1 MQNGKGNNTFL
12 NMADVINEIK
22 NWHQFTEKFGEEYQM
37 HDAVIKRFDWNG
49 DELIVVVNTLYEM
62 DDDKVYDITLKFSN
76 LIRFN
81 FQPEIGNDYI
91 YSIEVKKNDYYKNLY
106 EFVFD
111 GVILTIECFNIELL
125 SITES
130 EPFQRGMIWLEDSD
144 QTADSGKRMFRT

>member
-1 MQNGKGNNTFL
+1 MTNI
-12 NMADVINEIK
+12 INEIK

-37 HDAVIKRFDWNG
+37 HDAVIKRFDLNG
-49 DELIVVVNTLYEM
+49 DDLIIVVNTLYEM
-62 DDDKVYDITLKFSN
+62 DDEKVYDITLKFSN

-81 FQPEIGNDYI
+81 FQPEIGNDFI
-91 YSIEVKKNDYYKNLY
+91 YGIEVKKNDYYKNLY

-130 EPFQRGMIWLEDSD
+130 EPFQRGMIWLEEPN
-144 QTADSGKRMFRT
+144 QTPDSGKRMFRT

>member
-1 MQNGKGNNTFL
+1 MTNI
-12 NMADVINEIK
+12 INEIK

-49 DELIVVVNTLYEM
+49 DELIVIVNTLYEM

-125 SITES
+125 SIAES
-130 EPFQRGMIWLEDSD
+130 EPFQRGMIWLEDPD

>member
-1 MQNGKGNNTFL
+1 
-12 NMADVINEIK
+12 MANVLNEIK
-22 NWHQFTEKFGEEYQM
+22 NWHQFTEKLGEEYQM

-62 DDDKVYDITLKFSN
+62 DDEKVYDITLKFSN

-91 YSIEVKKNDYYKNLY
+91 YGIEVKKNDYYKNLY

-144 QTADSGKRMFRT
+144 QTADNGKRMFRT

>member
-1 MQNGKGNNTFL
+1 MTNI
-12 NMADVINEIK
+12 INEIK
-22 NWHQFTEKFGEEYQM
+22 NWHHFTEKFGEEYQM

>member
-1 MQNGKGNNTFL
+1 MTNI
-12 NMADVINEIK
+12 INEIK

-37 HDAVIKRFDWNG
+37 HDAVIKRFDRNG
-49 DELIVVVNTLYEM
+49 DELIVIVNTLYEI

-81 FQPEIGNDYI
+81 FQPEIGNDFI
-91 YSIEVKKNDYYKNLY
+91 YGIEVKKNDYYKNLY

-144 QTADSGKRMFRT
+144 QTADNGKRMFRT

>member
-1 MQNGKGNNTFL
+1 
-12 NMADVINEIK
+12 MADVINEIK

-91 YSIEVKKNDYYKNLY
+91 YGIEVKKNDYYKNLY

>member
-1 MQNGKGNNTFL
+1 
-12 NMADVINEIK
+12 MADVINEIK

-111 GVILTIECFNIELL
+111 
-125 SITES
+125 
-130 EPFQRGMIWLEDSD
+130 
-144 QTADSGKRMFRT
+144 

>member
-1 MQNGKGNNTFL
+1 
-12 NMADVINEIK
+12 MANVLNEIK
-22 NWHQFTEKFGEEYQM
+22 NWHLFTEKFGEEYQM
-37 HDAVIKRFDWNG
+37 HDAVIKRFDLNG
-49 DELIVVVNTLYEM
+49 DDLIIVVNTLYEM
-62 DDDKVYDITLKFSN
+62 DDEKVYDITLKFSN

-144 QTADSGKRMFRT
+144 QTADNGKRMFRT

>member
-1 MQNGKGNNTFL
+1 MTN
-12 NMADVINEIK
+12 VINEIK
-22 NWHQFTEKFGEEYQM
+22 NWHLFTEKFGEYQM

-49 DELIVVVNTLYEM
+49 DELIVVVNTLYEI
-62 DDDKVYDITLKFSN
+62 DDDKVYDITIKFTN

-81 FQPEIGNDYI
+81 YQPEIGNDYI
-91 YSIEVKKNDYYKNLY
+91 YGIEVKKNDYYKNLY

-130 EPFQRGMIWLEDSD
+130 EPFQRGMIWLEDPD

>member
-1 MQNGKGNNTFL
+1 MTNI
-12 NMADVINEIK
+12 INEIT

-125 SITES
+125 SIAES
-130 EPFQRGMIWLEDSD
+130 EPFQRGMIWLEDPD

>member
-1 MQNGKGNNTFL
+1 
-12 NMADVINEIK
+12 MADVINEIK

-130 EPFQRGMIWLEDSD
+130 EPFQRGMIWLEDPD

>member
-1 MQNGKGNNTFL
+1 
-12 NMADVINEIK
+12 MADVINEIK

-37 HDAVIKRFDWNG
+37 HDAVIKRFDLNG
-49 DELIVVVNTLYEM
+49 DDLIIVVNTLYEM
-62 DDDKVYDITLKFSN
+62 DDEKVYDITLKFSN

>member
-1 MQNGKGNNTFL
+1 
-12 NMADVINEIK
+12 MANVINEIK
-22 NWHQFTEKFGEEYQM
+22 NWHQFTEKFGESYQM
-37 HDAVIKRFDWNG
+37 HDAVIKRFDLNE
-49 DELIVVVNTLYEM
+49 DDLVVVVNTLYEM
-62 DDDKVYDITLKFSN
+62 DDNKVYDITLRFSN

-91 YSIEVKKNDYYKNLY
+91 YGIEVKRNEYYKNLY

-130 EPFQRGMIWLEDSD
+130 EPFQRGMIWLEEPN
-144 QTADSGKRMFRT
+144 QTVDSGKRMFRT

>member
-1 MQNGKGNNTFL
+1 MTN
-12 NMADVINEIK
+12 VIKEIK
-22 NWHQFTEKFGEEYQM
+22 NWHLFTEKFGEYQM

-62 DDDKVYDITLKFSN
+62 DDDKVYDITIKFTN

-81 FQPEIGNDYI
+81 YKPEIGNDYI
-91 YSIEVKKNDYYKNLY
+91 YGIEVKKNDYYKNLY

-130 EPFQRGMIWLEDSD
+130 EPFQRGMIWLEDPD

>member
-1 MQNGKGNNTFL
+1 
-12 NMADVINEIK
+12 MANVFNEIK
-22 NWHQFTEKFGEEYQM
+22 NWHQFIEKFGEEYQM
-37 HDAVIKRFDWNG
+37 HDAVIKRFDLNE
-49 DELIVVVNTLYEM
+49 DDLVVVVNTLYEM
-62 DDDKVYDITLKFSN
+62 DDDKVYDITLRFSN

-91 YSIEVKKNDYYKNLY
+91 YGIEVKKNDYYKNLY

-144 QTADSGKRMFRT
+144 QTADNGKRMFRT

>member
-1 MQNGKGNNTFL
+1 MTNI
-12 NMADVINEIK
+12 INEIK

-49 DELIVVVNTLYEM
+49 DELIVIVNTLYEM

-81 FQPEIGNDYI
+81 FQPEIGNDFI
-91 YSIEVKKNDYYKNLY
+91 YGIEVKKNDYYKNLY

-130 EPFQRGMIWLEDSD
+130 EPFQRGMIWLEDPD

>member
-1 MQNGKGNNTFL
+1 
-12 NMADVINEIK
+12 MANVINEIK
-22 NWHQFTEKFGEEYQM
+22 NWHQFTEKFGESYQM
-37 HDAVIKRFDWNG
+37 HDAVIKRFDLNE
-49 DELIVVVNTLYEM
+49 DDLVVVVNTFYEI
-62 DDDKVYDITLKFSN
+62 DDNKVYDITLRFSN

-91 YSIEVKKNDYYKNLY
+91 YGIEVKRNEYYKNLY

-130 EPFQRGMIWLEDSD
+130 EPFQRGMIWLEEPN
-144 QTADSGKRMFRT
+144 QTVDSGKRMFRT

>member
-1 MQNGKGNNTFL
+1 
-12 NMADVINEIK
+12 
-22 NWHQFTEKFGEEYQM
+22 M

-125 SITES
+125 SIAES
-130 EPFQRGMIWLEDSD
+130 EPFQRGMIWLEDPD

>member
-1 MQNGKGNNTFL
+1 
-12 NMADVINEIK
+12 MADVINEIK

-49 DELIVVVNTLYEM
+49 DELIVIVNTLYEM

-81 FQPEIGNDYI
+81 FQPEIGNDFI
-91 YSIEVKKNDYYKNLY
+91 YGIEVKKNDYYKNLY

-130 EPFQRGMIWLEDSD
+130 EPFQRGMIWLEDPD

>member
-1 MQNGKGNNTFL
+1 MTNI
-12 NMADVINEIK
+12 INEIK

-81 FQPEIGNDYI
+81 FQPEIGGDFISGFY
-91 YSIEVKKNDYYKNLY
+91 VKKDNYYKNLY
-106 EFVFD
+106 EFLYF
-111 GVILTIECFNIELL
+111 LFYFLH
-125 SITES
+125 
-130 EPFQRGMIWLEDSD
+130 
-144 QTADSGKRMFRT
+144 

>member
-1 MQNGKGNNTFL
+1 
-12 NMADVINEIK
+12 MANVFNEIK
-22 NWHQFTEKFGEEYQM
+22 NWHQFIEKFGEEYQM
-37 HDAVIKRFDWNG
+37 HDAVIKRFDLNG
-49 DELIVVVNTLYEM
+49 DDLVVVVNTLYEM
-62 DDDKVYDITLKFSN
+62 DDDRVYDITLRFSN

-91 YSIEVKKNDYYKNLY
+91 YGIEVKKNDYYKNLY

-130 EPFQRGMIWLEDSD
+130 EPFQRGMMWLVDPD

>member
-1 MQNGKGNNTFL
+1 MTNI
-12 NMADVINEIK
+12 INEIK

-37 HDAVIKRFDWNG
+37 HDAVIKRFDLNE
-49 DELIVVVNTLYEM
+49 DDLVVVVNTLYEM
-62 DDDKVYDITLKFSN
+62 DDDKVYDITLRFSN

-91 YSIEVKKNDYYKNLY
+91 YGIEVKKNDYYKNLY

-130 EPFQRGMIWLEDSD
+130 EPFQRGMIWLEDPD

>member
-1 MQNGKGNNTFL
+1 
-12 NMADVINEIK
+12 MADVINEIK

-91 YSIEVKKNDYYKNLY
+91 YSIEVKKNDYYKKLY

-125 SITES
+125 SSAES
-130 EPFQRGMIWLEDSD
+130 EPCQRGMIWLEDPD